1 MRARLRGGALVEL
14 AFVLPVLLMLTL
26 ATVEFAQ
33 ALAAYK
39 TLVTQVRS
47 AARYLSTRPPGAGHV
62 EARCLVTHGLPSPT
76 LPCAGTALMAGFAS
90 PALIVTVLDA
100 SNAPATHQAQRTATS
115 LTVTHGTTINLVTVT
130 VTGYRHPMILSTWVA
145 GVSNLDFGAVSL
157 TLQQA
162 S

>member
-1 MRARLRGGALVEL
+1 MRARVRGAALVEL
-14 AFVLPVLLMLTL
+14 AFVLPVLLMLAL

-33 ALAAYK
+33 ALATYK

-76 LPCAGTALMAGFAS
+76 LPCPGTALMAGFAA
-90 PALIVTVLDA
+90 PTLTVTVLDA
-100 SNAPATHQAQRTATS
+100 SNAPATHQAQRTAAS
-115 LTVTHGTTINLVTVT
+115 LAVTHATTLNLVTVT
-130 VTGYRHPMILSTWVA
+130 LSGYGHPMILSDWIA
-145 GVSNLDFGAVSL
+145 GVTQLDFGSVSL
-157 TLQQA
+157 TMQQA

>member
-1 MRARLRGGALVEL
+1 MRARQRGGALVEL
-14 AFVLPVLLMLTL
+14 AFVLPVLLMLAL

-62 EARCLVTHGLPSPT
+62 EARCMVTHGLPSAT
-76 LPCAGTALMAGFAS
+76 LPCPGTALMAGLSAPS
-90 PALIVTVLDA
+90 LTVTVLDA
-100 SNAPATHQAQRTATS
+100 SNAPATHQAQRTAAS
-115 LTVTHGTTINLVTVT
+115 LAVTYGTTLNLVTVT

-145 GVSNLDFGAVSL
+145 GMTNLDFGAVSL

>member
-14 AFVLPVLLMLTL
+14 AFVLLVLLMLTL

-76 LPCAGTALMAGFAS
+76 LPCPGTALMAGFAS

-115 LTVTHGTTINLVTVT
+115 LAVTHGTTINLVTVT

>member
-1 MRARLRGGALVEL
+1 MRSRLRGSALVEL

-62 EARCLVTHGLPSPT
+62 EARCLVTHGLPSAT
-76 LPCAGTALMAGFAS
+76 LPCSGTVLMAGLAA
-90 PALIVTVLDA
+90 PTLTVTVLDA
-100 SNAPATHQAQRTATS
+100 SNAPATHQAQRTSAS
-115 LTVTHGTTINLVTVT
+115 LTNTYATTLNLVTVT
-130 VTGYRHPMILSTWVA
+130 VSGYRHPMILSTWVA
-145 GVSNLDFGAVSL
+145 GVTGLNFGAVSL

>member
-1 MRARLRGGALVEL
+1 MRDRLRGGALVEL
-14 AFVLPVLLMLTL
+14 AFVLPVLLILAL

-76 LPCAGTALMAGFAS
+76 LPCPGTALMVGLSAPS
-90 PALIVTVLDA
+90 LTVTVLDA
-100 SNAPATHQAQRTATS
+100 SNAPATHQAQRTAAS
-115 LTVTHGTTINLVTVT
+115 LSVTYGTTLNLVTVT

-145 GVSNLDFGAVSL
+145 GVANLDFGAVSL